1 MAACPRTSTWT
12 RGASCA
18 RRRPAG
24 AARPSPTTCS
34 SARTARAA
42 RSGSCSRRARACLP
56 VWLPGRHRHS
66 ENVQVAQPQRGI
78 QVQQPAPSAWSGQ
91 GLLVHVCCDRT
102 GLQRDAGHPGRA
114 GEHASTHAALRTR
127 SAHTLSGSE
136 KERHGHWRRPGTG
149 ALRAAG
155 DGAAA
160 GGHAVQDVP
169 RPAAA
174 GGARGRAWAARA
186 ARAWRQRARG
196 RCAARHEC
204 AQVRRGITG
213 S

>member
-1 MAACPRTSTWT
+1 MAARLPTDTHAPLKGQQTVRF
-12 RGASCA
+12 
-18 RRRPAG
+18 RRPAG
-24 AARPSPTTCS
+24 EREACIAAWRARGGLQRSRVVDAPIPAHPQRT
-34 SARTARAA
+34 SAAPHCMRGAA
-42 RSGSCSRRARACLP
+42 SHLASRRARLLAALLRELP
-56 VWLPGRHRHS
+56 P
-66 ENVQVAQPQRGI
+66 QP
-78 QVQQPAPSAWSGQ
+78 
-91 GLLVHVCCDRT
+91 D
-102 GLQRDAGHPGRA
+102 
-114 GEHASTHAALRTR
+114 AALRTR